1 MSSST
6 ADSYVRQIKE
16 LDSALKRLNIQTKEI
31 RRKKKEAETRL
42 YMWMVKNNVEK
53 HGNVTLKKIAPR
65 SASKR
70 KPAKQKKADAL
81 SLFTQIGV
89 NDPEQLWEEFQM
101 TQKVYTPKTDADGG
115 GEVAEEK
122 GDEDE

>member
-6 ADSYVRQIKE
+6 ADSYVRQIAE
-16 LDSALKRLNIQTKEI
+16 LDAALKRLNAQTKEI

-42 YMWMVKNNVEK
+42 HAWMVKNNVEK
-53 HGNVTLKKIAPR
+53 YGKVTIKKITPR
-65 SASKR
+65 GASKR

-89 NDPEQLWEEFQM
+89 NDPEKLWEEFQM
-101 TQKVYTPKTDADGG
+101 TQKVYTPKTDDEEGG
-115 GEVAEEK
+115 GEAEDA
-122 GDEDE
+122 GDD